1 MQYEMQNFIKMTKRK
16 PSNVG
21 QSVARQKAARDEWK
35 RARKIARQAKLNLR
49 KSVA

>member
-1 MQYEMQNFIKMTKRK
+1 MRYEMQNFIKMTKKK
-16 PSNVG
+16 PFNYG
-21 QSVARQKAARDEWK
+21 QKSTRDEWK

>member
-1 MQYEMQNFIKMTKRK
+1 MRYEMQNFIKMTKQK

-21 QSVARQKAARDEWK
+21 QKSARDEWK

>member
-1 MQYEMQNFIKMTKRK
+1 MQNFIKMTKRK

-21 QSVARQKAARDEWK
+21 QSGDRQKAARDEWK

>member
-1 MQYEMQNFIKMTKRK
+1 MRYEIKNFVKFTKRK

-21 QSVARQKAARDEWK
+21 QKPKRDDWK
-35 RARKIARQAKLNLR
+35 RERKIARQTKINLR

>member
-1 MQYEMQNFIKMTKRK
+1 MQNFIKMTKQK

-21 QSVARQKAARDEWK
+21 QKLKRDEWK
-35 RARKIARQAKLNLR
+35 RARKIARLAKLNLR